1 MPLLPAVRRVA
12 QLYLGLFVSALGIV
26 LTLRADLGTGPWD
39 VLHKGL
45 ADTTGL
51 SFGFV
56 VQAVGAVVLALGLL
70 LGVRPGFGTV
80 SNLVFIGA
88 FANLLLRTRVGEV
101 GTALPV
107 RAATLLLGV
116 ASVGVG
122 AALYIGAHY
131 GPGPRDGMMVALHTR
146 LGWSIG
152 WARALVET
160 VALAGGVV
168 LGGPVGVG
176 TLVFTLGIGPA
187 TQASFALLRMT
198 PVRETTA
205 EPI

>member
-1 MPLLPAVRRVA
+1 MPLLLAVRRAA

-26 LTLRADLGTGPWD
+26 LTLRAELGAGPWD

-45 ADTTGL
+45 ADTTGM
-51 SFGFV
+51 SFGLV
-56 VQAVGAVVLALGLL
+56 VQLVGAVVLVLGLL
-70 LGVRPGFGTV
+70 LGVRPGFGTI
-80 SNLVFIGA
+80 SNLVFIGV
-88 FANLLLRTRVGEV
+88 FANLLLRTPVGEV
-101 GTALPV
+101 GDALV
-107 RAATLLLGV
+107 WRATVLLVGV

-152 WARALVET
+152 WARALVEAT
-160 VALAGGVV
+160 ALLGGIA
-168 LGGPVGVG
+168 LGGPVGAG
-176 TLVFTLGIGPA
+176 TVVFALGIGPA
-187 TQASFALLRMT
+187 TQAAFTVLRMT